1 MSNPFQNAQEQLDKV
16 AKYLDIRPDVLAILR
31 EPQKVLEVS
40 LPVKMDNGE
49 IRIFRGFRSQH
60 NNARGP
66 YKGGIRFHP
75 AVSKEEVMALS
86 MWMTWKCAVAGI
98 PFGGAKGGVAVNP
111 KELSEKEL
119 ERLSRAYIR
128 AITPLIGSEID
139 VPAPDVGTGA
149 REMAWM
155 IEEYKKFKVQSSKF
169 KVEKKEFLAAF
180 TGKPVEKGGS
190 LGRTEATGRGGV
202 YILNE
207 LIKKLKIKKAKIA
220 IQGIGNVGYFFAQ
233 LAYEQGYKIVALSDS
248 KGGIEL
254 VQNSKLKVKSLNP
267 KEVLAWK
274 EKTGSVVGFPGTET
288 ITNCELLIANCDILA
303 PAALEN
309 VIDAKNAKKI
319 KAKVIIEMANGPT
332 TPEADDILLKRK
344 VIVVPDILANAGGV
358 TVSFFEWEQNVK
370 DEKWPAF
377 TKVTAGKEVRG
388 VNERLKA
395 KMIKAF
401 EDVWK
406 MGEQRN
412 VDLRKAAYIL
422 AVDRVAKGM

>member
-248 KGGIEL
+248 KGGIKL

>member
-155 IEEYKKFKVQSSKF
+155 IEEYKKFKVQS
-169 KVEKKEFLAAF
+169 
-180 TGKPVEKGGS
+180 
-190 LGRTEATGRGGV
+190 
-202 YILNE
+202 
-207 LIKKLKIKKAKIA
+207 
-220 IQGIGNVGYFFAQ
+220 
-233 LAYEQGYKIVALSDS
+233 
-248 KGGIEL
+248 
-254 VQNSKLKVKSLNP
+254 
-267 KEVLAWK
+267 
-274 EKTGSVVGFPGTET
+274 
-288 ITNCELLIANCDILA
+288 
-303 PAALEN
+303 
-309 VIDAKNAKKI
+309 
-319 KAKVIIEMANGPT
+319 
-332 TPEADDILLKRK
+332 
-344 VIVVPDILANAGGV
+344 
-358 TVSFFEWEQNVK
+358 
-370 DEKWPAF
+370 
-377 TKVTAGKEVRG
+377 
-388 VNERLKA
+388 
-395 KMIKAF
+395 
-401 EDVWK
+401 
-406 MGEQRN
+406 
-412 VDLRKAAYIL
+412 
-422 AVDRVAKGM
+422 